1 MTGDQAPRTRR
12 ERNLRT
18 RTWLGPLVGVLLA
31 LTACTGTT
39 VDGESTSPSAP
50 VGVPVDLPVSNWS
63 AQSGSSFGL
72 SLSGTLVQNGAC
84 IRLRV
89 DDGSSVTPVWPAGHS
104 AYQDADGITVID
116 GQGRE
121 VARTGQRIDYVGG
134 YAEAPYPNACT
145 ESGDGTF
152 LIQEDIVRGY

>member
-1 MTGDQAPRTRR
+1 MNARA
-12 ERNLRT
+12 
-18 RTWLGPLVGVLLA
+18 WLLPLAGVLLA
-31 LTACTGTT
+31 LSACTGTT

-50 VGVPVDLPVSNWS
+50 VGVRVDLPVSNWS

-72 SLSGTLVQNGAC
+72 SLTGTLVQDGAC

-116 GQGRE
+116 GQGRDL
-121 VARTGQRIDYVGG
+121 ARTGQRIDYVGG

>member
-1 MTGDQAPRTRR
+1 MTGDQVPRTRR
-12 ERNLRT
+12 ESNVRT

-31 LTACTGTT
+31 LSACTGTT

-72 SLSGTLVQNGAC
+72 SLSGTLVQDGAC

>member
-1 MTGDQAPRTRR
+1 MTGDRAPRTRR

-31 LTACTGTT
+31 LSACTGTT

-50 VGVPVDLPVSNWS
+50 VGVPVDLPVSSWS
-63 AQSGSSFGL
+63 AQSGSAFGL
-72 SLSGTLVQNGAC
+72 SLSGTLVQDGAC
-84 IRLRV
+84 IRLQV

-104 AYQDADGITVID
+104 AYQGADGITVID
-116 GQGRE
+116 GQGRV
-121 VARTGQRIDYVGG
+121 VARTGQRMDYVGG
-134 YAEAPYPNACT
+134 YTEAPYPNACT
-145 ESGDGTF
+145 DSGDGTF